1 MARFKL
7 DPDRPPVLSV
17 ADRARMAAAT
27 DAQIEGDAAGDL
39 DNPPLTTA
47 ELRRVRGARLVRETR
62 SALGLSQPVF
72 AKTYGFSVGR
82 LRDLEQGRTGLDS
95 ALAAYI
101 TVIRQN
107 PAGVRA
113 ALDEEARRAK

>member
-7 DPDRPPVLSV
+7 DSDSPPVLSA
-17 ADRARMAAAT
+17 ADRTRMAVAT
-27 DAQIEGDAAGDL
+27 DAQIEADAAGDL
-39 DNPPLTTA
+39 DNPPLTPA
-47 ELRRVRGARLVRETR
+47 EIRRVRGARLVRETR

-72 AKTYGFSVGR
+72 ARTYGFSVGR

-101 TVIRQN
+101 AVIRKN
-107 PAGVRA
+107 PAVVRA
-113 ALDEEARRAK
+113 ALGEKP